1 MVVFEGVAYVLWL
14 APINIGLDKQQAK
27 RRDFINIGLNK
38 ATFHR
43 HDMKVKNN
51 FFYSFWLP
59 KILARQISLHYTKI
73 KITILISP
81 NNLVSV
87 FKMNES
93 SKKRKYSTIC
103 WVLSSASSSW
113 RLSVFLISSP
123 ISCLMKKL

>member
-51 FFYSFWLP
+51 FFIPFGYQKYWLD
-59 KILARQISLHYTKI
+59 K
-73 KITILISP
+73 
-81 NNLVSV
+81 
-87 FKMNES
+87 
-93 SKKRKYSTIC
+93 
-103 WVLSSASSSW
+103 
-113 RLSVFLISSP
+113 
-123 ISCLMKKL
+123 

>member
-73 KITILISP
+73 KNNNFDITKQFSFG
-81 NNLVSV
+81 V
-87 FKMNES
+87 
-93 SKKRKYSTIC
+93 
-103 WVLSSASSSW
+103 
-113 RLSVFLISSP
+113 
-123 ISCLMKKL
+123 

>member
-51 FFYSFWLP
+51 FFLFL
-59 KILARQISLHYTKI
+59 LATKNIGSTKKPTLHKNKNNNFDITKQ
-73 KITILISP
+73 
-81 NNLVSV
+81 
-87 FKMNES
+87 FG
-93 SKKRKYSTIC
+93 
-103 WVLSSASSSW
+103 
-113 RLSVFLISSP
+113 FGF
-123 ISCLMKKL
+123 